1 MAGRMEMKME
11 KNKISKEKSNIN
23 EQILAFNQVLPFEGQ
38 VEAVALKEDGSCR
51 LRFYAP
57 NAKSVS
63 VLIEETKYPCVKNQE
78 GIWEMAYPSR
88 KGIQYVQLLIDDTEF
103 LTPMLPITYGY
114 SRPYNYVALYKP
126 EESFYQIKDVPH
138 GSVRREFFFSEVT
151 GEWES
156 CVVYTPYIYE
166 KETDRVFP
174 VLYLQ
179 HGHGENEIGWTN
191 SGKVHFILDNLIA
204 EGKAVPFVVV
214 MCNGMVQTVEDGRR
228 IVNFR
233 LLEKQLFQDVMPF
246 VEGKFRVGRTKK
258 MRAMA
263 GLSMGSVQTSMI
275 GLSHPD
281 SFSALGIFSG
291 FMRDIIT
298 GGELD
303 MSHGQPGLNPHLALL
318 EDKEEFVRQYPICF
332 RAMGTED
339 PFWEHFAA
347 DDEMLKQKQIPHI
360 RKEYPGAHDWNVWRM
375 CIYDFAQLIFKD

>member
-1 MAGRMEMKME
+1 MEM
-11 KNKISKEKSNIN
+11 NKEKINVN

-38 VEAVALKEDGSCR
+38 VEAVAQKEDGSYC
-51 LRFYAP
+51 LRFSAP
-57 NAKSVS
+57 EAKKVS
-63 VLIEETKYPCVKNQE
+63 VIIDETEYPCVRNE
-78 GIWEMAYPSR
+78 DGVWEMDYPSQ
-88 KGIQYVQLLIDDTEF
+88 KGIQYVQLLVDGTEF
-103 LTPMLPITYGY
+103 LTPMLPITFGY

-156 CVVYTPYIYE
+156 CMVYTPYIYE
-166 KETDRVFP
+166 KETDRIFP

-214 MCNGMVQTVEDGRR
+214 MCNGMVQTVENGLRY
-228 IVNFR
+228 VNFN
-233 LLEKQLFQDVMPF
+233 LLEKQLFEDVMPF
-246 VEGKFRVGRTKK
+246 VEQKFRVGRTKQ

-263 GLSMGSVQTSMI
+263 GLSMGSMQTSII
-275 GLSHPD
+275 GFNHPE

-291 FMRDIIT
+291 FVRDFLTGSEMDMMR
-298 GGELD
+298 GGV
-303 MSHGQPGLNPHLALL
+303 SANSHLAFL
-318 EDKEEFVRQYPICF
+318 EDKEEFARQYPICF

-339 PFWEHFAA
+339 PFWEHFAQ
-347 DDEMLKQKQIPHI
+347 DDAMLKEKQIPHI
-360 RKEYPGAHDWNVWRM
+360 RKEYSGAHDWNVWRM
-375 CIYDFAQLIFKD
+375 CIYDFAQMIFKTVDNSLRG

>member
-1 MAGRMEMKME
+1 MGMKDG
-11 KNKISKEKSNIN
+11 KSNVN
-23 EQILAFNQVLPFEGQ
+23 EQILAFDRVLPFEGQ
-38 VEAVALKEDGSCR
+38 VEAVVLKADGSYR
-51 LRFYAP
+51 LQFSAP
-57 NAKSVS
+57 DANRVT
-63 VLIEETKYPCVKNQE
+63 VLIDEKEYPCARNQD
-78 GIWEMAYPSR
+78 GVWEMDYPSR
-88 KGIQYVQLLIDDTEF
+88 KAIQYVQLLVDGTEF

-114 SRPYNYVALYKP
+114 SRPYNYVALSKP

-156 CVVYTPYIYE
+156 CIVYTPYIYE
-166 KETDRVFP
+166 EEKERVFP

-191 SGKVHFILDNLIA
+191 SGKAHFILDNLIA

-214 MCNGMVQTVEDGRR
+214 MCNGMVQTVDNGKRM
-228 IVNFR
+228 VNFR

-246 VEGKFRVGRTKK
+246 VEQKFRVGKTKE

-263 GLSMGSVQTSMI
+263 GLSMGSMQTSMI
-275 GLSHPD
+275 GLAHPER
-281 SFSALGIFSG
+281 FCALGIFSG
-291 FMRDIIT
+291 FMRDIIS
-298 GGELD
+298 GGEMD
-303 MSHGQPGLNPHLALL
+303 MSHGEPSRNSHLALL

-339 PFWEHFAA
+339 PYWEHFAA
-347 DDEMLKQKQIPHI
+347 DDEMLKEKQIPHI

-375 CIYDFAQLIFKD
+375 CIYDFAQLIFKE

>member
-1 MAGRMEMKME
+1 MMEM
-11 KNKISKEKSNIN
+11 NKEKSSVN

-38 VEAVALKEDGSCR
+38 VEAVTLKEDGSYYLQFR
-51 LRFYAP
+51 AP
-57 NAKSVS
+57 DAKSVS
-63 VLIEETKYPCVKNQE
+63 VIIDEKEYACTKNKD

-88 KGIQYVQLLIDDTEF
+88 KGIQYVQLLVDGTEF

-126 EESFYQIKDVPH
+126 EETFYQIKDVPH

-156 CVVYTPYIYE
+156 CMVYTPYVYE
-166 KETDRVFP
+166 KETERIFP

-214 MCNGMVQTVEDGRR
+214 MCNGMVQTVENGRR

-246 VEGKFRVGRTKK
+246 VEQKFRVGNTKE

-263 GLSMGSVQTSMI
+263 GLSMGSMQTSMI
-275 GLSHPD
+275 GLTHPD
-281 SFSALGIFSG
+281 SFCALGIFSG
-291 FMRDIIT
+291 FMKDIIS
-298 GGELD
+298 GGEMD
-303 MSHGQPGLNPHLALL
+303 MSQGELSKNSHLALL
-318 EDKEEFVRQYPICF
+318 EDKEEFARQYPICF

-339 PFWEHFAA
+339 PYWEYFAQ
-347 DDEMLKQKQIPHI
+347 DDIMLAEKQIPHI

-375 CIYDFAQLIFKD
+375 CIYDFAQMIFKTFDESLMG